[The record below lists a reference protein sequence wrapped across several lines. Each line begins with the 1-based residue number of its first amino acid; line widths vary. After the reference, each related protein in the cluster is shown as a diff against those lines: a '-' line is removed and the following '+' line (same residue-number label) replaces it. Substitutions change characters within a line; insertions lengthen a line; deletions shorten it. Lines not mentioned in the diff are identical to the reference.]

1 MSDKAKTTKAAEN
14 IAEAAENTVGAAE
27 NTEEIMIPL
36 DAAGTSDSVYL
47 CVNGRSML
55 VKRGV
60 PVRIPTAFAEVWHS
74 SQAQELAARQ
84 AQQAAAFPG

>member
-1 MSDKAKTTKAAEN
+1 MSEKVKTAKAAEVAGEIRTN
-14 IAEAAENTVGAAE
+14 PEADTETV
-27 NTEEIMIPL
+27 TIPL

-60 PVRIPTAFAEVWHS
+60 PVRIPTAFAEVWRS